1 MITENE
7 KRHHPQYQEYI
18 ENFEAVLTG
27 LEAGMRGIGAPDLIA
42 EKCLEAALSF
52 YDADSAALVESNREL
67 SYGVC
72 VTELC
77 KPGVKSYQSRII
89 NITAEDTP

>member
-7 KRHHPQYQEYI
+7 KRRHPQYQEYI

-42 EKCLEAALSF
+42 EKCLETALSF

-67 SYGVC
+67 SYGVASQNC
-72 VTELC
+72 ASPV
-77 KPGVKSYQSRII
+77 
-89 NITAEDTP
+89 